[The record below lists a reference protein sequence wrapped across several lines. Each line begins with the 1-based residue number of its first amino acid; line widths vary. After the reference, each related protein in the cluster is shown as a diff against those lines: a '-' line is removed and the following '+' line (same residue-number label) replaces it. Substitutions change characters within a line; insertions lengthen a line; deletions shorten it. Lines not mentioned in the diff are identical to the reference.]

1 MTLLE
6 LLTLLKKHLALVIV
20 LPIVCAVAMGVVAYG
35 FMPNV
40 YTAETSLYVLSQSS
54 SESSTS
60 LQSDLSASQLVAN
73 DVAALLE
80 SSRVID
86 AAAVQL
92 GLEDLSGYDV
102 SVTSSTSSRV
112 ITISVEGEDPQ
123 GAADVANAMAEN
135 VSEVVIEVMNVQ
147 SVSIVDEAV
156 APVNPSGPNRTM
168 YVAVAFL
175 AGLFIAVAI
184 VVLIDML
191 NTKIRNSEDAEA
203 LLGVPVIGRMP
214 AVKGNR

>member
-60 LQSDLSASQLVAN
+60 LQSDLSVSQLVTN

-203 LLGVPVIGRMP
+203 LLGVPVIGRMS

>member
-203 LLGVPVIGRMP
+203 LLGVPVIGRMS